1 MVKFGKYYFGW
12 LDLSSD
18 FFGHSEQS
26 AWVSQRHSS
35 EITVQPNLFS
45 FLEIFKAQKFGMGFS
60 APLDHPCHL
69 NLECFPWE
77 CTHAQ
82 SCYTAKYTCSYPA
95 LRLWCIY
102 VFLTYLGSSLSNY
115 ITYKKSICFL
125 YFKKQG
131 WKLIL
136 LGCKCYSAILILL
149 MFYSK
154 SPLGWNIIT
163 FR

>member
-1 MVKFGKYYFGW
+1 MPPWPHFKCTPRGYSGFQVTGIMDYFVFEIFDSGIFWVTKFGKYYFGW

-26 AWVSQRHSS
+26 ACVSQRHSS

-82 SCYTAKYTCSYPA
+82 SCYTAKDTCSHPA
-95 LRLWCIY
+95 LRL
-102 VFLTYLGSSLSNY
+102 
-115 ITYKKSICFL
+115 
-125 YFKKQG
+125 
-131 WKLIL
+131 
-136 LGCKCYSAILILL
+136 
-149 MFYSK
+149 
-154 SPLGWNIIT
+154 
-163 FR
+163 